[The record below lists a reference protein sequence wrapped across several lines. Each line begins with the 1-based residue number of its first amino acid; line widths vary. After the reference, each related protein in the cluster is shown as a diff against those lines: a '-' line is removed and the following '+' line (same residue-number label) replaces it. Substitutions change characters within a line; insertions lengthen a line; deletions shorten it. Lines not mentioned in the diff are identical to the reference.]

1 MDTVEKRL
9 GPPKIAIPEE
19 ISELL
24 ESTYATGREFKIA
37 SPDNEDARQFIS
49 LAKLYGKRVDRS
61 VRVYWSKD
69 KTYFTFL
76 MTDKRSYRKSS
87 AERER

>member
-9 GPPKIAIPEE
+9 GPPRLVIPDE
-19 ISELL
+19 ISDALDA
-24 ESTYATGREFKIA
+24 SYASGREIKIA
-37 SPDNEDARQFIS
+37 SEDNEDARQFIS
-49 LAKLYGKRVDRS
+49 LAKLYGKRVDKS

-69 KTYFTFL
+69 KTYFTFQ
-76 MTDKRSYRKSS
+76 MTDKRPYRRSS